1 MRFAKVCMS
10 MPVGRIASHH
20 DPCDCATAGGKAV
33 ANNSSVTDGASVI
46 KTALDAF
53 GSVHVLINNA
63 GILRDKKYVIRAL
76 PSVTSRLRRVQLP

>member
-1 MRFAKVCMS
+1 MRLSKVC
-10 MPVGRIASHH
+10 ASEFASSTVSHVSV
-20 DPCDCATAGGKAV
+20 TAGGKAV

-63 GILRDKKYVIRAL
+63 GILRDKKYVVASL
-76 PSVTSRLRRVQLP
+76 LE